1 MDDFNNKTADVAA
14 LIENTLAIQ
23 AEIAP
28 KQAAFEEKR
37 KKREARDK
45 DESKMFRRFKI
56 KDIVFLAI
64 ITACTLVT
72 SAIMPLL
79 IHVPVFGII
88 QLGLGLQFSIFP
100 VIGLMKVRK
109 AGSMTV
115 MGIFIALFLVMMFPP
130 MALIAVCAV
139 AVELIVFAIF
149 RSYQSDW
156 ACVLAGTL
164 YMPLTVPLLYLYYNV
179 NYTVTGAENEA
190 VSMFLGGTN
199 PWVIVGMTAAIAALC
214 FVGSV
219 IGMLISREL
228 KKAGVLKK

>member
-1 MDDFNNKTADVAA
+1 MDKVNHQTADVAA
-14 LIENTLAIQ
+14 LIENTLAMQ

-88 QLGLGLQFSIFP
+88 QLGLGLQFSM
-100 VIGLMKVRK
+100 IGLMRVRK
-109 AGSMTV
+109 AGSMTI

-139 AVELIVFAIF
+139 VVELIVFAIF

-164 YMPLTVPLLYLYYNV
+164 YMPLTVPLLWLYYNV

-190 VSMFLGGTN
+190 VTMFLGATD
-199 PWVIVGMTAAIAALC
+199 PWVIVGMTAAIVALC

-219 IGMLISREL
+219 IGMVISREL

>member
-1 MDDFNNKTADVAA
+1 MENTSKTTTQNADVAA
-14 LIENTLAIQ
+14 LIENTLAMQ
-23 AEIAP
+23 AAVAP
-28 KQAAFEEKR
+28 EQEAFEEKL

-109 AGSMTV
+109 AGSMTI
-115 MGIFIALFLVMMFPP
+115 MGVFIALFLVMMFPP
-130 MALIAVCAV
+130 MALIAVCVRWWWSFWYLPFFAV
-139 AVELIVFAIF
+139 IKMTGRASWRARCICRLPCRF
-149 RSYQSDW
+149 S
-156 ACVLAGTL
+156 G
-164 YMPLTVPLLYLYYNV
+164 
-179 NYTVTGAENEA
+179 YTT
-190 VSMFLGGTN
+190 T
-199 PWVIVGMTAAIAALC
+199 
-214 FVGSV
+214 
-219 IGMLISREL
+219 
-228 KKAGVLKK
+228 